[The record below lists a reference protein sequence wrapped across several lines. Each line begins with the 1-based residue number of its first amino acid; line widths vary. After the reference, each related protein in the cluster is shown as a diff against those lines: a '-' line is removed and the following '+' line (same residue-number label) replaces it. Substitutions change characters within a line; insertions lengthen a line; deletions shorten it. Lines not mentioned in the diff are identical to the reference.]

1 MTDEVITNLLNEV
14 DVNKDGLIDYNE
26 FISMMKNN
34 SEYSS
39 ALLT

>member
-1 MTDEVITNLLNEV
+1 MTEDIITNLLNEV

-26 FISMMKNN
+26 FITMMKNN

-39 ALLT
+39 SLLA

>member
-1 MTDEVITNLLNEV
+1 
-14 DVNKDGLIDYNE
+14 VNKDGLIDYNE

-39 ALLT
+39 ALLTWKKDY